1 MTCGVFAPILS
12 YPPPGRDGSF
22 SHGCRAWLA
31 VQWRQVSGD
40 VYFFAGFLGLMA
52 TDPQENLTIDDG
64 QSDAAAV
71 RKSLRPALIV
81 SNRNIVEHTPFVRHL
96 LVGLA
101 DESIPVALVCP
112 PGHDMESVAPVPAAL
127 LTHPLVDLPLM
138 QHLGIDRLVAQLEKF
153 RPTVL
158 HCLCES
164 RAGLTRRLARQLDLP
179 YVLMINSLARRLHRL
194 PISPRLCARI
204 VVPAETIRASAAK
217 ALDRCVDRIGQINIG
232 TFVETSTVCFTDPAR
247 LPSIVLAHSLR
258 RVSDFETFF
267 RAIKA
272 LLTDGREF
280 MVVVMGTGPA
290 EHGLRRLLVA
300 LDLADVV
307 TIVPILNSWQS
318 VIAAGD
324 IFVQPQ
330 PLQAFSVFLLEA
342 MAAGTA
348 VAACWGGVDDLII
361 PNQTAVVFE
370 PDKEPSLR
378 QALMQLLDGR
388 DFARRLAATAQEH
401 IRARHS
407 VSAMLSAVLDT
418 YAEAQE
424 WFGRAVPA
432 RTL

>member
-1 MTCGVFAPILS
+1 METNP
-12 YPPPGRDGSF
+12 
-22 SHGCRAWLA
+22 
-31 VQWRQVSGD
+31 RQ
-40 VYFFAGFLGLMA
+40 
-52 TDPQENLTIDDG
+52 NLTIEDDQPDTAG
-64 QSDAAAV
+64 V
-71 RKSLRPALIV
+71 RKSLRLALIV
-81 SNRNIVEHTPFVRHL
+81 STRNIVEHTPLVRHL

-112 PGHDMESVAPVPAAL
+112 PGHEMESVVPVPAAL
-127 LTHPLVDLPLM
+127 LTHPLVDLPFM

-179 YVLMINSLARRLHRL
+179 YVLMINSLVRRRHRP
-194 PISPRLCARI
+194 PISSHLCARI

-217 ALDRCVDRIGQINIG
+217 ALGRYADRIRQINIG
-232 TFVETSTVCFTDPAR
+232 TFVETSTVCFTNPAR
-247 LPSIVLAHSLR
+247 LPSIVLAHPFLR
-258 RVSDFETFF
+258 ASDFEMFF

-280 MVVVMGTGPA
+280 MVVVMGAGPA
-290 EHGLRRLLVA
+290 EHALRRLLVA

-307 TIVPILNSWQS
+307 TIVPILDPWRS
-318 VIAAGD
+318 VIGAGD

-330 PLQAFSVFLLEA
+330 PLQAFSIFLLEA

-370 PDKEPSLR
+370 QDNESSIR
-378 QALMQLLDGR
+378 QALMQLLDGH

-401 IRARHS
+401 VRARHS
-407 VSAMLSAVLDT
+407 VSAMLSGLLDT
-418 YAEAQE
+418 YVEVQE
-424 WFGRAVPA
+424 RFGRAVPA
-432 RTL
+432 RAS